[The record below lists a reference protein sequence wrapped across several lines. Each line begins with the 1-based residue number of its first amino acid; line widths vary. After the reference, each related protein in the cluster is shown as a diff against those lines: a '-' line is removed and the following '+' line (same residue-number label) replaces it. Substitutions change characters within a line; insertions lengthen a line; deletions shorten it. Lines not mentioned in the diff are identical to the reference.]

1 MKSEYRRQFIHFF
14 FGSIIIILIWLIGS
28 TNFLIL
34 NTAIL
39 AGGYLISLEIRKGNT
54 NLPVINYF
62 LDYAGRTEE
71 KKIPGK
77 GALTFFSG
85 TLIASALFYNN
96 PILLIGSIIP
106 LVFGD
111 SISTVIGKL
120 FGKTEI
126 IKNKTLEGSTAGF
139 LVSFFFLS
147 FLFSYHTAVI
157 AAFVAMAMEYLP
169 IDDNY
174 TIPIATGFV
183 LMLLI

>member
-1 MKSEYRRQFIHFF
+1 MKSEYKRQFIHFF
-14 FGSIIIILIWLIGS
+14 FGSIVIILIGLIGA
-28 TNFLIL
+28 TNFLVL

-39 AGGYLISLEIRKGNT
+39 AGGYLISLEIKKGNT
-54 NLPVINYF
+54 NLPIINYF
-62 LDYAGRTEE
+62 LDYAGRKEE

-96 PILLIGSIIP
+96 PVLLIGSIIP

-120 FGKTEI
+120 FGKIEI
-126 IKNKTLEGSTAGF
+126 IKNKTLEGSSAGF
-139 LVSFFFLS
+139 LISFFYLS
-147 FLFSYHTAVI
+147 ILFSYQTALI
-157 AAFVAMAMEYLP
+157 AAFVGMAMEYLP

-174 TIPIATGFV
+174 TIPAATGFA